1 MTSVIYVS
9 DIQFADFDPAD
20 LFDLAYLLQKNDYDL
35 RGVCLRDDG
44 KHGKHGERIVNALCA
59 ASSKPAPAIAHGADG
74 FLSLLEAAPEP
85 VNVVVTGGY
94 DVVSCALRENQPL
107 LRQKMARL
115 FLVGGYVNKYDSAGD
130 KKTDIIRVPLDPR
143 LRERFPKRFAPNG
156 DPRILHDTNASAW
169 AHLLTCGEG
178 VIWLPRDVCVFRY
191 AAPHLLQGGGAL
203 CDFLC
208 RELFWA
214 NLPPFPDRYEAA
226 AAPVFLSALPAL
238 LLATQ
243 PDPLFWMRWFRAIL
257 ARVDVDD
264 TYQIRAFE
272 TRTDAPNLY
281 AVTALDG
288 QALAKRLT
296 DVLNPANPTG
306 N

>member
-1 MTSVIYVS
+1 MTPVIYVS

-20 LFDLAYLLQKNDYDL
+20 LFDLAYLLQKSDYDL

-44 KHGKHGERIVNALCA
+44 EHGERIINALCA
-59 ASSKPAPAIAHGADG
+59 AADKPAPALAHGTDD
-74 FLSLLEAAPEP
+74 FVSLLEAAPEP

-94 DVVSCALRENQPL
+94 GVVSRALQENQPL

-130 KKTDIIRVPLDPR
+130 KKNDIIRVPFDPR
-143 LRERFPKRFAPNG
+143 LRERFPKRFAPSG
-156 DPRILHDTNASAW
+156 DPRISHDTNASAW

-191 AAPHLLQGGGAL
+191 AAPQLLQGGGAL
-203 CDFLC
+203 CEFLC

-214 NLPPFPDRYEAA
+214 NLPHFPFDRYEAA
-226 AAPVFLSALPAL
+226 DAPVFLSALPAL

-243 PDPLFWMRWFRAIL
+243 PDPLFWMRWFRATL
-257 ARVDVDD
+257 ARVDIGD
-264 TYQIRAFE
+264 TYQICAFE

-288 QALAKRLT
+288 QALGKRLT
-296 DVLNPANPTG
+296 DVLKPANPTE